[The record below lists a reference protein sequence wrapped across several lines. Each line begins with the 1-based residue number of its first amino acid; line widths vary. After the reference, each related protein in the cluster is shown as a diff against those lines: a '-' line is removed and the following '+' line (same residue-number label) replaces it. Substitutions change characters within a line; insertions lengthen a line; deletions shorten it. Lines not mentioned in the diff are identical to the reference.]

1 MYVRAATAG
10 DAKHKWRP
18 SCFLLNHGG
27 GTLGFIKSPVCN
39 YDQNKKNYIYI
50 YICIQSWTS
59 VGFAYYSNLMYFSF
73 LSERSGRRGPP
84 AERSALYY
92 IPVR

>member
-39 YDQNKKNYIYI
+39 YDQNKKNYIDI
-50 YICIQSWTS
+50 YTY
-59 VGFAYYSNLMYFSF
+59 VFNHGP
-73 LSERSGRRGPP
+73 LSASH
-84 AERSALYY
+84 
-92 IPVR
+92 IIVI